1 MKHMVKQ
8 HGVILST
15 TYSKHAGLAHF
26 VCFVVFIVLL
36 MALPPVARAIEIDP
50 ELEEKFEANGATGYA
65 IYFRA
70 KANLSEAPK
79 TGWKEQSEFVNKA
92 LQDTANQ
99 SQARVRSYLFSRRVP
114 YRSLWKENIIIVD
127 KSDRDTLQG
136 LQYFSEIEAIRTG
149 LKTEPKDSKK
159 TEPANTTGTTTTT
172 NKP

>member
-1 MKHMVKQ
+1 MVRQ
-8 HGVILST
+8 HGVILSK

-26 VCFVVFIVLL
+26 VCFVVLIVVL
-36 MALPPVARAIEIDP
+36 MALSPVARAIEIDP
-50 ELEEKFEANGATGYA
+50 ELVEKFEADGITGYA

-99 SQARVRSYLFSRRVP
+99 SQARVRSYLFNRRVP

-127 KSDRDTLQG
+127 RSERDTFQG

-149 LKTEPKDSKK
+149 LKAEPKDSKK
-159 TEPANTTGTTTTT
+159 TEPANTTGTTSTT

>member
-1 MKHMVKQ
+1 MAIQRGDIV
-8 HGVILST
+8 ST
-15 TYSKHAGLAHF
+15 TYSKHAWLTHL
-26 VCFVVFIVLL
+26 VCFVVFIVSL
-36 MALPPVARAIEIDP
+36 MGLPPVSRAIEIDP
-50 ELEEKFEANGATGYA
+50 ELEEKFEADGTSGYI

-79 TGWKEQSEFVNKA
+79 TGWKEQSEFVSKA

-99 SQARVRSYLFSRRVP
+99 SQARVRSYLFNRRVP

-127 KSDRDTLQG
+127 RSDRDTFQG

-149 LKTEPKDSKK
+149 LKADPKDSKK
-159 TEPANTTGTTTTT
+159 TEPANTTGPTTTT

>member
-1 MKHMVKQ
+1 MKHMVRQ
-8 HGVILST
+8 HGVIVST
-15 TYSKHAGLAHF
+15 TYSKHAGLAQLI
-26 VCFVVFIVLL
+26 CFVVFIVAL
-36 MALPPVARAIEIDP
+36 MALSPVARAIEIDP
-50 ELEEKFEANGATGYA
+50 ELEEKFGADGITGYT

-99 SQARVRSYLFSRRVP
+99 SQARVRSYLFNRRVP

-127 KSDRDTLQG
+127 RSDRDTFQG
-136 LQYFSEIEAIRTG
+136 LHYFSEIEAIRTG
-149 LKTEPKDSKK
+149 LKAEPKDLKK
-159 TEPANTTGTTTTT
+159 TEPANTTGATTTT

>member
-1 MKHMVKQ
+1 MKHMVRQ
-8 HGVILST
+8 HGVIVST
-15 TYSKHAGLAHF
+15 TYSKHAGLAHL

-50 ELEEKFEANGATGYA
+50 ELEEKFEADGATGYA

-70 KANLSEAPK
+70 KANLSEAPR
-79 TGWKEQSEFVNKA
+79 TGWKEQSDFVSKV

-99 SQARVRSYLFSRRVP
+99 SQARVRSYLFNRRIP

-127 KSDRDTLQG
+127 RSDRDTFQG

-149 LKTEPKDSKK
+149 LKADPKDSKK
-159 TEPANTTGTTTTT
+159 TEPANTTGLTTTT